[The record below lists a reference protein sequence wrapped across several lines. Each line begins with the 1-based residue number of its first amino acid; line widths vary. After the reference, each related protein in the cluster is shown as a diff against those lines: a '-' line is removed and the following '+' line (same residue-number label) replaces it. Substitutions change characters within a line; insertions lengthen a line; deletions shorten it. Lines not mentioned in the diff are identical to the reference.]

1 MHSPWKIHLNGQDH
15 PFLQLEGNTLQPLM
29 SYLSSWTNC
38 EHVILQ
44 GTHNLHPS
52 NVQCKICKPKCL
64 QGTMHE
70 IRIDKNEWKFL
81 LINNKIQNFITS
93 YHVLKDFI
101 LTIIYINSGSGQ
113 SKNETPL
120 LVTLMS
126 KILVIY
132 LNKI

>member
-1 MHSPWKIHLNGQDH
+1 MKLLI
-15 PFLQLEGNTLQPLM
+15 
-29 SYLSSWTNC
+29 
-38 EHVILQ
+38 
-44 GTHNLHPS
+44 HPS
-52 NVQCKICKPKCL
+52 NVQYKICKPKCL

-70 IRIDKNEWKFL
+70 IRIDKNELKIL
-81 LINNKIQNFITS
+81 LINNKIQKFIAS
-93 YHVLKDFI
+93 CHVFKDFI
-101 LTIIYINSGSGQ
+101 LTIIYINSRSGQ